1 MTRPPP
7 PGIGEPVH
15 ELPYKPG
22 IGVIMGVGG
31 FFGLCGVVLTS
42 KALQD
47 GQLESWGAAG
57 CSWVF
62 VAVAVA
68 MWAMRLTSRQR
79 VVLGTLGV
87 VLPVGRPWSKVDEVV
102 VPLSAIRELS
112 IQDVGAQRLLRV
124 HHTGGEVVINAGM
137 LPEKSDLSLIL
148 THLTHLTQPPP
159 TPLGPLAERPVP
171 AHVPLAPP
179 EVSLPHS
186 RYWVRQVLSL
196 LGLLSFCG
204 GPLYLT
210 DLLKPELGQALAFAA
225 AFSPLG
231 VMLLGALAFSDRPSP
246 GTRVVIGVGAVCAVG
261 LAALALV
268 ALAAARTGLPDG
280 GLIAFGSLVGLV
292 FSGGYLWSCRAW
304 WASEA

>member
-1 MTRPPP
+1 MSRPLP
-7 PGIGEPVH
+7 PGIGESVH

-47 GQLESWGAAG
+47 GQLESWGAAV
-57 CSWVF
+57 CSWIF

-102 VPLSAIRELS
+102 VPLSTIRELS
-112 IQDVGAQRLLRV
+112 IQDVGAQRLLQV

-148 THLTHLTQPPP
+148 THLTQPP
-159 TPLGPLAERPVP
+159 TPFGSLAERPVP

-186 RYWVRQVLSL
+186 RYWVRQVLGL

-210 DLLKPELGQALAFAA
+210 DLLKPELGQDLAFAV

-231 VMLLGALAFSDRPSP
+231 VMLLGALAFGDRPSL
-246 GTRVVIGVGAVCAVG
+246 GSRLLVGVGAVCAVG

-304 WASEA
+304 WTGEA